1 MNAAIEA
8 AHAGEAGKG
17 FAVVADEIRKLAE
30 ESGAQGT
37 SITKVLEELKHKIES
52 LNGAGPL
59 VAEQFEKIS
68 AMMDFIYRQED
79 GMIRTMK
86 EQMKGGEEV
95 LNVINGMNAIT
106 SKVKTDSNEILS
118 EATDISAGIR
128 KLANLSEV
136 ITQSMAEMT
145 AGIADVNKSMQ
156 EVNAIAL
163 NNEKNAASVTN
174 EIGKFKV

>member
-1 MNAAIEA
+1 M
-8 AHAGEAGKG
+8 
-17 FAVVADEIRKLAE
+17 AE

-86 EQMKGGEEV
+86 EQMQGGEEV
-95 LNVINGMNAIT
+95 LNVINGMNAVT
-106 SKVKTDSNEILS
+106 TKVKSDSNEILS
-118 EATDISAGIR
+118 EADDILVGIQ
-128 KLANLSEV
+128 KLANLSQT
-136 ITQSMAEMT
+136 ITQSMTEMA
-145 AGIADVNKSMQ
+145 AGVATVNQAMQ
-156 EVNAIAL
+156 EVNVIAL
-163 NNEKNAASVTN
+163 NNQKNASCVTE
-174 EIGKFKV
+174 EIEKFKV